1 METQGSTNFGFCELT
16 ELFDQVKLR
25 YAITK
30 KDWSRF
36 TRTTGNE
43 LYVRAFYQ
51 TPSQWQCFDVA
62 TINSKAT
69 SPLTPL
75 LHQHFIRAVHLT
87 LQIYEQ
93 TYHRNVRCVHVC
105 RVETIHDEVVVR
117 MPVVRLVCCRRCV
130 MQWEETAEGRLSFLS
145 YTSYNIFYIRQHL
158 PLTL

>member
-1 METQGSTNFGFCELT
+1 M
-16 ELFDQVKLR
+16 KLR

-51 TPSQWQCFDVA
+51 FDAA

-75 LHQHFIRAVHLT
+75 LQQHFIRAVHIT

-117 MPVVRLVCCRRCV
+117 MPVVRLVCCRRSV
-130 MQWEETAEGRLSFLS
+130 MGGDCRGPFIIFVIHIVQHFLHTT
-145 YTSYNIFYIRQHL
+145 TSTTDSVAKYLNIFCILVSVRKFVCMN
-158 PLTL
+158 TGATIM